1 MTMRVASTQAQ
12 AISAERAAG
21 FVRSGM
27 WLDYGTSLCQPDVFD
42 KALGA
47 RIREITNVKIRHCL
61 TMRSRAVLDADPEGG
76 HVYSFSLHFSGYDR
90 SKHDDGRCGEI

>member
-1 MTMRVASTQAQ
+1 MTVTFADALAQ
-12 AISAERAAG
+12 TISAKRAAD

-47 RIREITNVKIRHCL
+47 RVHELTRSAAPRASDPRALQRVADSGRISTRLVGLTVWGRLARCL
-61 TMRSRAVLDADPEGG
+61 S
-76 HVYSFSLHFSGYDR
+76 
-90 SKHDDGRCGEI
+90 

>member
-1 MTMRVASTQAQ
+1 MTMRVAGARAQ

-42 KALGA
+42 KGLGA
-47 RIREITNVKIRHCL
+47 SIASRTEIEAL
-61 TMRSRAVLDADPEGG
+61 T
-76 HVYSFSLHFSGYDR
+76 
-90 SKHDDGRCGEI
+90 